1 MRVRTNIAGA
11 HDSAQKPD
19 GRGHGIFARG
29 GELAVR
35 ETAYELKIPP
45 KHKAQACVWGTCHD
59 TIASINEVL
68 TSHS

>member
-45 KHKAQACVWGTCHD
+45 KH
-59 TIASINEVL
+59 
-68 TSHS
+68 